1 MNCRMKKFLRF
12 PTSSPFPSL
21 FALAI
26 LTASSAFATDATP
39 IRVMAANLST
49 GTHQNYDS
57 GEGLRI
63 MQGLKADV
71 ILVQEF
77 NYKSNSE
84 ADLAEMM
91 STFEGKMHY
100 YVESESSDQIPNGII
115 SRFPILAAGEWEDR
129 GMPNRDFAYARI
141 DIPGDRDL
149 WAISVHFSASKGDVR
164 VQEATD
170 LNRLITQNIPPR
182 DYVVLGGDLNITSR
196 QDMVIQ
202 HLSAV
207 MFEDAAPVDSQGNAT
222 TNMPR
227 RKHYDWILNDADL
240 AVYQVPT
247 VIGSGTETLVEGQN
261 LYSNGLVFDSTIFPN
276 LERVAPVQAT
286 DSRAPGMQHL
296 AVVKDYL
303 VPVK

>member
-1 MNCRMKKFLRF
+1 MKSF
-12 PTSSPFPSL
+12 PTSPRSQC
-21 FALAI
+21 FALI
-26 LTASSAFATDATP
+26 LAFFASASAVAAEGTK

-49 GTHQNYDS
+49 GNRQNYDS
-57 GEGLRI
+57 GEGIRI
-63 MQGLKADV
+63 MKGLKADV

-77 NYKSNSE
+77 NYKSNSK
-84 ADLAEMM
+84 ADLKEMV
-91 STFEGKMHY
+91 SAIGGKLYY

-149 WAISVHFSASKGDVR
+149 WAISVHWSASKADVR
-164 VQEATD
+164 AQEATD
-170 LNRLITQNIPPR
+170 LNRLITQNIPAR
-182 DYVVLGGDLNITSR
+182 DYVVLGGDFNVTTRNDRAL
-196 QDMVIQ
+196 QL
-202 HLSAV
+202 LSAV
-207 MFEDAAPVDSQGNAT
+207 MFERDAPVDSQGNTT

-227 RKHYDWILNDADL
+227 RKNYDWVLNDADL
-240 AVYQVPT
+240 AAYQVPT
-247 VIGSGTETLVEGQN
+247 TFPSKNAALVEGQN
-261 LYSNGLVFDSTIFPN
+261 MFSNGLVFDSTIFPK
-276 LERVAPVQAT
+276 LELVAPIQAT